1 MTSEEIKK
9 SQKSLITEITE
20 LKSLINQTTP
30 EIKYKFAR
38 IETLAKQQANVIRL
52 SEIVAVRKLK
62 EDGDELYKHYL
73 KAELYKLYK
82 L

>member
-9 SQKSLITEITE
+9 CQKSLITEVGE
-20 LKSLINQTTP
+20 LRTLINQSTP
-30 EIKYKFAR
+30 EINYKLAR
-38 IETLAKQQANVIRL
+38 IEALAKQQANVIRL
-52 SEIVAVRKLK
+52 SEMVAVRKLK